1 MQVLRLYSF
10 CKKLVS
16 VHPKIN
22 PIFKEVKNNN
32 NYTTHRWQH
41 EQHVKGQTGVAVPVL
56 ARSAPGGKGQK
67 VGLEVVCQSRAGHT
81 PGGDNT
87 GL

>member
-1 MQVLRLYSF
+1 M
-10 CKKLVS
+10 
-16 VHPKIN
+16 
-22 PIFKEVKNNN
+22 
-32 NYTTHRWQH
+32 
-41 EQHVKGQTGVAVPVL
+41 AVPVL

-81 PGGDNT
+81 PGGDNS